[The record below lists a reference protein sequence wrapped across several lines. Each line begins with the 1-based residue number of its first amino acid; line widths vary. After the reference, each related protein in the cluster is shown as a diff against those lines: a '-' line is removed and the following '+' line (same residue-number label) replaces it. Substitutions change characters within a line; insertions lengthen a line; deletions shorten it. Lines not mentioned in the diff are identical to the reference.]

1 MQTPEDSFWS
11 VLGRVQV
18 RIDFNPHRND
28 FNINPYEHIC
38 RLQRTASGV
47 CWGERDDDRLRRKI
61 PSIYLISISRCVF
74 FINNTTIVFVAR
86 RRRIYLMEMMLIKN
100 HMAIFADSK

>member
-1 MQTPEDSFWS
+1 M
-11 VLGRVQV
+11 
-18 RIDFNPHRND
+18 
-28 FNINPYEHIC
+28 
-38 RLQRTASGV
+38 
-47 CWGERDDDRLRRKI
+47 
-61 PSIYLISISRCVF
+61 SIYADSRGQLLECAGASATTIVFVGKFRRFTLLASAGVYF

>member
-1 MQTPEDSFWS
+1 M
-11 VLGRVQV
+11 
-18 RIDFNPHRND
+18 RIDFNSNRND
-28 FNINPYEHIC
+28 SNIDPYEHIC

-47 CWGERDDDRLRRKI
+47 CWGERDDDRLRRKN
-61 PSIYLISISRCVF
+61 PPIYLVRISRAVF

>member
-18 RIDFNPHRND
+18 RIDFNSNRND
-28 FNINPYEHIC
+28 YNIDPYEHIC

-47 CWGERDDDRLRRKI
+47 CWGERDDDRLRRNI
-61 PSIYLISISRCVF
+61 RRFTLIASAGVYFLLI
-74 FINNTTIVFVAR
+74 IR
-86 RRRIYLMEMMLIKN
+86 RSSSSHDAVEFTLWR
-100 HMAIFADSK
+100 